1 MAQANT
7 RGIGSTTFT
16 LRRPGSACG
25 LVIAT
30 ARGLPPPAH
39 VPGSTSL
46 SGDRFILSSTRLPRH
61 GLRFAVFLPIAL
73 LAAAC
78 SDAASG
84 TTGTG
89 GAAGSTSSTGGSTNG
104 TGGAGTGGSTSSTG
118 GSGTGGDMG
127 TPDTTAPA
135 VVFTDPVDGALGQSV
150 NLAVSVGFSEAMDPL
165 TITAKSFTLTQS
177 DGGVAVTGTVS
188 YAGTTAIFLPS
199 SALALGTSYV
209 ASVST
214 AATDLAGNALVKP
227 ELWKFTTDAQAAIG
241 PAPVVLGAA
250 GSYVVLAKSAISNVP
265 TSKITGDL
273 ALSPAPAS
281 YITGFS
287 LTKAG
292 THWTTPEVIGSVFA
306 ADNDPPTP
314 VDLTTAVG
322 AMMTAYTDAAG
333 RPTPGFLELGAGT
346 IGGLTLAPGLYK
358 WTSTVTIPADIT
370 LSGAANDTWI
380 FQVAGDLDLA
390 AAKSMKLIGGARAKN
405 IVWQVSGNVTLGT
418 TSHAEGIVMSKTAIT
433 LGTGASINGRL
444 FAQTAVSLDS
454 STVTKP

>member
-1 MAQANT
+1 M
-7 RGIGSTTFT
+7 
-16 LRRPGSACG
+16 
-25 LVIAT
+25 
-30 ARGLPPPAH
+30 
-39 VPGSTSL
+39 
-46 SGDRFILSSTRLPRH
+46 LSSTLHLRL

-89 GAAGSTSSTGGSTNG
+89 GATGSTSSTGGSTS
-104 TGGAGTGGSTSSTG
+104 TSSGGGSGTGGSTSSG
-118 GSGTGGDMG
+118 GGGVGGEAG
-127 TPDTTAPA
+127 TPDTTAPTI
-135 VVFTDPVDGALGQSV
+135 VFTDPVDGALGQSV

-165 TITAKSFTLTQS
+165 TLTAKSFTLIAS
-177 DGGVAVTGTVS
+177 DGALPVTGTVS

-214 AATDLAGNALVKP
+214 AATDLAGNALAKP

-314 VDLTTAVG
+314 IDLTTAVG
-322 AMMTAYTDAAG
+322 DMMTAYSDAAG

-390 AAKSMKLIGGARAKN
+390 SAKSMKLIGGARAKN

-418 TSHAEGIVMSKTAIT
+418 TAHAEGIVMSKTAIT

-454 STVTKP
+454 STVTRP